1 MLRFP
6 LSSMQSL
13 RQGLGMMLVALEQR
27 KAPLQ
32 QRLQLGILRVGNKR
46 LAQGLIDRLMIRHF
60 VVDIFL
66 VERCPIETSKLFAL
80 DVSCL
85 LQALACWIVFRRDV
99 QLFDEG

>member
-66 VERCPIETSKLFAL
+66 VERCPIETSKLLRSTSA
-80 DVSCL
+80 
-85 LQALACWIVFRRDV
+85 ACFRLWLV
-99 QLFDEG
+99 GLSSGVTFSF